1 MEQEIKLRM
10 LDKIEIKKLLETDIL
25 VDLKGKAAKNVLLS
39 ATYYDTADQLLAKNQ
54 LAYRV
59 RKEGRKWIGT
69 LKGYGSYQGG
79 MHARKEWNMEQ
90 KDDQP
95 RLSVFTEAKLSS
107 ELLALDG
114 KELQPLFSVET
125 KRTIKEL
132 ILSDGS
138 KVELAL
144 DFGIIR
150 GRGKEELIQE
160 IEIELIEGSI
170 IELVGLASSLAEK
183 WNLVPE
189 KRSKFSR
196 GLDLVGLKSSEL
208 EPAVEKL
215 DDEMPASLGATKM
228 LVSQTN
234 QLLKCVEEGS
244 WSDCNEEWLHRFRVR
259 LRQLRTLLILGQE
272 FLDKDEV
279 ASWQEKLQECFR
291 ATGPVREMDVLESFL
306 LDLPDD
312 GIGSGR
318 LAARIQERRSELIQS
333 LQKEWGFGRW
343 TALLLGLWSW
353 LLVEEKKIQEANA
366 IEKQSLEKWAV
377 EVMNGNVR
385 ELWKQRKESDF
396 SDFKWCHDLRISAK
410 KLRYGLECLE
420 EFLPIRETKQ
430 LLVHLELLQEDLGR
444 IQDGYCS
451 KAWLTQLLDA
461 KSHKDM
467 YREAGLL
474 TGWLLR
480 DALRANQDASEEW
493 ERVLKRLK
501 KWLKYVEG

>member
-10 LDKIEIKKLLETDIL
+10 LDKIEIKKLLQADIL
-25 VDLKGKAAKNVLLS
+25 VDLKGQAAKTVLLS
-39 ATYYDTADQLLAKNQ
+39 ATYYDTADQLLAQNQ

-59 RKEGRKWIGT
+59 RKEGRKWVGT

-79 MHARKEWNMEQ
+79 VHARKEWNVEQ

-95 RLSVFTEAKLSS
+95 RLSVFTEAKLTS
-107 ELLALDG
+107 ELLSLDG

-125 KRTIKEL
+125 KRTMKEL
-132 ILSDGS
+132 ILRDGS

-150 GRGKEELIQE
+150 GRGKEELLQE
-160 IEIELIEGSI
+160 VEIELIEGSI
-170 IELVGLASSLAEK
+170 IELVNLTSHLAAK

-196 GLDLVGLKSSEL
+196 GLDLVGLKSIEL
-208 EPAVEKL
+208 ETVEEKL
-215 DDEMPASLGATKM
+215 DDKMPASLGTIKM
-228 LVSQTN
+228 LINQTS

-244 WSDCNEEWLHRFRVR
+244 WSGCNEEWLHHFRVK

-272 FLDKDEV
+272 FLDTDEV
-279 ASWQEKLQECFR
+279 SSWQEKLQECFQ

-306 LDLPDD
+306 LDLSDD
-312 GIGSGR
+312 GQGSGR
-318 LAARIQERRSELIQS
+318 LAARIQERRRELIQS
-333 LQKEWGFGRW
+333 LQEEWSFGRW

-353 LLVEEKKIQEANA
+353 LLLEERKIQEAHA
-366 IEKQSLEKWAV
+366 VKKQSLEKWAV
-377 EVMNGNVR
+377 EIMNGNVR
-385 ELWKQRKESDF
+385 KLWKQRKESDF
-396 SDFKWCHDLRISAK
+396 SNFEWCHDLRISAK

-444 IQDGYCS
+444 IQDEYCS
-451 KAWLTQLLDA
+451 KEWLTQLLNG
-461 KSHKDM
+461 KSSKEM
-467 YREAGLL
+467 YREAGLVA
-474 TGWLLR
+474 GWLLR
-480 DALRANQDASEEW
+480 DSLRANQDASEEW